1 MKVSFPHMGTSHIA
15 FKQFI
20 ERLGHE
26 PIVPPTPSKKT
37 LSYGVQ
43 YSPEFACIPFKVL
56 MGTYVEVLEKGAEM
70 IISSGGHGP
79 CRAGLYGM
87 LHEKILKDA
96 GYDFE
101 MIILDAPLK
110 NPKDFI
116 SKINRII
123 KPNKVG
129 WYRFIQEF
137 KFGWAKL
144 KVLDMVEAYSHKI
157 RPYEVT
163 KGQTTRSFI
172 KTLTLIAQAQTSEE
186 LEDARRQGIK
196 LLDEV
201 EQDRSRKPL
210 KVGIIGEIYVVIE
223 PFMNFDIQVLL
234 GEMGVETHRSIYLTQ
249 WTKDN
254 AAKGKGELDVIACAP
269 PYLNQKVG
277 GHGIISIG
285 ETVIYAKN
293 GYDGVIQLAPFT
305 CIPEI
310 VAKSI
315 IPQITKDYGIPVLS
329 LTIDEQTAKTGVQ
342 TRLEAFIDLM
352 LHQRSVKG
360 GGKSHEVRLGS

>member
-1 MKVSFPHMGTSHIA
+1 MGVSHIA

-20 ERLGHE
+20 EKLGHE
-26 PIVPPTPSKKT
+26 PVVPPTPSKKT

-56 MGTYVEVLEKGAEM
+56 MGTYVEVLEKGAQM
-70 IISSGGHGP
+70 IVSSGGHGP

-87 LHEKILKDA
+87 LHEMILKDA

-101 MIILDAPLK
+101 MVILEAPFRYPGKL
-110 NPKDFI
+110 I
-116 SKINRII
+116 SKINKII
-123 KPNKVG
+123 KTG
-129 WYRFIQEF
+129 GTSWYKFIKEL

-144 KVLDMVEAYSHKI
+144 RVIENLEEYSYKI
-157 RPYEVT
+157 RPYEVSR
-163 KGQTTRSFI
+163 GQTTKHLNDALEI
-172 KTLTLIAQAQTSEE
+172 VAGAQRPEE
-186 LEDARRQGIK
+186 LEEVKQQGIK
-196 LLDEV
+196 LLDSV
-201 EQDRSRKPL
+201 EQDRSRVPL

-234 GEMGVETHRSIYLTQ
+234 GEMGIETHRSIYTTQ
-249 WTKDN
+249 WTRDN
-254 AAKGKGELDVIACAP
+254 AVTGKGEVDIIACAA
-269 PYLNQKVG
+269 PYLTQKVG
-277 GHGIISIG
+277 GHGIISVG
-285 ETVIYAKN
+285 ETVFYAES
-293 GYDGVIQLAPFT
+293 GYDGVVQLAPFT

-315 IPQITKDYGIPVLS
+315 LPQVTKDYGIPVLS
-329 LTIDEQTAKTGVQ
+329 LTIDEQTAIAGVK

-360 GGKSHEVRLGS
+360 GKKINEMLLGS

>member
-15 FKQFI
+15 FKHFV

-26 PIVPPTPSKKT
+26 AIVPPTPSKQT

-43 YSPEFACIPFKVL
+43 YSPEFACIPFKIL

-70 IISSGGHGP
+70 IISSGGNGP

-96 GYDFE
+96 GYNFE
-101 MIILDAPLK
+101 MIVFDAPFRNL
-110 NPKDFI
+110 KDFV

-123 KPNKVG
+123 KPNKIG
-129 WYRFIQEF
+129 WYEFYQSF

-144 KVLDMVEAYSHKI
+144 KVLDEIDAYSHKI
-157 RPYEVT
+157 RPYEVK
-163 KGQTTRSFI
+163 KGQTTKQFEAALR
-172 KTLTLIAQAQTSEE
+172 LIAEAQTIREIDE
-186 LEDARRQGIK
+186 AKQQGQK
-196 LLDEV
+196 LLDLV
-201 EQDRSRKPL
+201 EQDRTRIPL

-234 GEMGVETHRSIYLTQ
+234 GEMGVQTHRSIYITH

-254 AAKGKGELDVIACAP
+254 ALTGKGELDVIACAP

-277 GHGIISIG
+277 GHGINSIG
-285 ETVIYAKN
+285 ETVIYAKR

-315 IPQITKDYGIPVLS
+315 LPQVSKDYRIPVLS
-329 LTIDEQTAKTGVQ
+329 LTIDEQTAKAGVQ

-352 LHQRSVKG
+352 LHQRSVKRG
-360 GGKSHEVRLGS
+360 ETT

>member
-1 MKVSFPHMGTSHIA
+1 MKVSFPRMGTSHIA
-15 FKQFI
+15 FKHFV

-26 PIVPPTPSKKT
+26 VIIPPTPSKQT

-56 MGTYVEVLEKGAEM
+56 LGTYVEVLEKGAEM

-87 LHEKILKDA
+87 LHEKILKNA

-101 MIILDAPLK
+101 MVTLDAPLR
-110 NPKDFI
+110 NLKDFI

-123 KPNKVG
+123 KPNKIG
-129 WYRFIQEF
+129 WYQFYQEF

-144 KVLDMVEAYSHKI
+144 KVLDEVDAYSHKI
-157 RPYEVT
+157 RPYEV
-163 KGQTTRSFI
+163 KIGQTTKQFQAVL
-172 KTLTLIAQAQTSEE
+172 KLITEAQTINEIDEAKHQS
-186 LEDARRQGIK
+186 LK
-196 LLDEV
+196 LLDSV
-201 EQDRSRKPL
+201 EQDRTKTPL

-254 AAKGKGELDVIACAP
+254 VVTDQGELDVIACAP
-269 PYLNQKVG
+269 PYLNQKIG
-277 GHGIISIG
+277 GHGINSIG
-285 ETVIYAKN
+285 ETVLYSKK

-315 IPQITKDYGIPVLS
+315 MPQVSKDFRIPVLS
-329 LTIDEQTAKTGVQ
+329 LTIDEQTARAGVQ

-352 LHQRSVKG
+352 LHQRSAKG
-360 GGKSHEVRLGS
+360 GNPREVLIGN

>member
-1 MKVSFPHMGTSHIA
+1 LKVSFPHMGISHIA
-15 FKQFI
+15 FKQFV

-79 CRAGLYGM
+79 CRAGLYG
-87 LHEKILKDA
+87 LIHEKVLKDA

-101 MIILDAPLK
+101 MVILEAPFRYPGKL
-110 NPKDFI
+110 I

-123 KPNKVG
+123 TSGKSN
-129 WYRFIQEF
+129 WYRFIKDL
-137 KFGWAKL
+137 KFGWDKL
-144 KVLDMVEAYSHKI
+144 RVLETMEEHSHKI
-157 RPYEVT
+157 RPYEVS
-163 KGQTTRSFI
+163 KGQTTKNFNEALMI
-172 KTLTLIAQAQTSEE
+172 ITEAQTAKE
-186 LEDARRQGIK
+186 LKEAERLGIK
-196 LLDEV
+196 QLDEV
-201 EQDRSRKPL
+201 EQDRSRTPL

-234 GEMGVETHRSIYLTQ
+234 GEMGIETHRSIYTTR
-249 WTKDN
+249 WTRDN
-254 AAKGKGELDVIACAP
+254 AVTGKGELDVIECAT
-269 PYLNQKVG
+269 PYLSQKVG
-277 GHGIISIG
+277 GHGIISVG
-285 ETVIYAKN
+285 ETIIYAKQ

-315 IPQITKDYGIPVLS
+315 LPQVTKDYGIPVLS
-329 LTIDEQTAKTGVQ
+329 LTIDEQTALAGVK
-342 TRLEAFIDLM
+342 TRLEAFVDLM
-352 LHQRSVKG
+352 LHQRSVNE
-360 GGKSHEVRLGS
+360 GGKPNEMLLGS

>member
-15 FKQFI
+15 FKQFV

-26 PIVPPTPSKKT
+26 AIVPPTPSKKT

-43 YSPEFACIPFKVL
+43 YSPEFACIPFKIL
-56 MGTYVEVLEKGAEM
+56 MGSYIEVLENGAEM

-96 GYDFE
+96 GYEFE
-101 MIILDAPLK
+101 MIILDAPFRNL
-110 NPKDFI
+110 KDFI

-123 KPNKVG
+123 KPSKVG
-129 WYRFIQEF
+129 WYRFYQEF

-144 KVLDMVEAYSHKI
+144 KILDEVDAYSHKI
-157 RPYEVT
+157 RPYEVK
-163 KGQTTRSFI
+163 KGQTT
-172 KTLTLIAQAQTSEE
+172 KKYQEVLNLITEAQTIHEIDE
-186 LEDARRQGIK
+186 ARHQSLK
-196 LLDEV
+196 LLDSV
-201 EQDRSRKPL
+201 EQDRTRTPL

-234 GEMGVETHRSIYLTQ
+234 GEMGVETHRSIYITQ

-254 AAKGKGELDVIACAP
+254 AVTEKGELDVIACAP

-277 GHGIISIG
+277 GHGINSIG
-285 ETVIYAKN
+285 ETVIYSKK

-315 IPQITKDYGIPVLS
+315 MPQVSKDFKIPVLS
-329 LTIDEQTAKTGVQ
+329 LTIDEQTAKAGVQ

-352 LHQRSVKG
+352 LHHRSVKG
-360 GGKSHEVRLGS
+360 GKPREMFFGN